1 VTVEVRPAATVMLVR
16 DTPDDRVEV
25 LLLQRHPDLV
35 FVAGAHVFP
44 GGAVDPADST
54 AASAS
59 VAIGLDDER
68 ASGLLDVPAGGLA
81 YWVAAVR
88 ETFEEAG
95 LLLAT
100 TLDGGDPW
108 LDPQRAARLHD
119 ARPDVE
125 AGRVTLAELCRREG
139 LRLELGPL
147 RSFGRWI
154 TPLGAPRRYDTR
166 FFVAPAPRRPEVRVD
181 EREAVAA
188 EWVEPEAALDRFR
201 AGEIDLI
208 LPTERSLAA
217 LAEHRTTAD
226 LFAWLDTAPAEIDD
240 HGGRR
245 VGSPGVGSSSEPRGP
260 VAGAAPL
267 PVGDL

>member
-1 VTVEVRPAATVMLVR
+1 MTVDVRPAATVMLVR
-16 DTPDDRVEV
+16 DTPDERVEV

-44 GGAVDPADST
+44 GGAVDPDDRSP
-54 AASAS
+54 ASLA
-59 VAIGLDDER
+59 VATGLDDAT
-68 ASGLLDVPAGGLA
+68 ASGLLDVPVGGLA
-81 YWVAAVR
+81 YWIAAVR

-100 TLDGGDPW
+100 TADGADPW
-108 LDPQRAARLHD
+108 LDPRRAERLAGARTD
-119 ARPDVE
+119 IE
-125 AGRVTLAELCRREG
+125 AGRSTLAELCEREG
-139 LRLELGPL
+139 LRLDLGPL

-154 TPLGAPRRYDTR
+154 TPEGAPRRYDTR
-166 FFVAPAPRRPEVRVD
+166 FFVAPAPDRPEVVVD

-188 EWVEPEAALDRFR
+188 EWVEPVTALERFR
-201 AGEIDLI
+201 HGEIDLI

-226 LFAWLDTAPAEIDD
+226 LFAWLDSRPAEIDD

-245 VGSPGVGSSSEPRGP
+245 VGPPGDRASGSPGS
-260 VAGAAPL
+260 
-267 PVGDL
+267 PVGATPLSVGDP

>member
-16 DTPDDRVEV
+16 DTPDERVEV

-44 GGAVDPADST
+44 GGAVDPADRT
-54 AASAS
+54 EASAA
-59 VAIGLDDER
+59 VATGLDDAT
-68 ASGLLDVPAGGLA
+68 ASVRLGVPAGGLA
-81 YWVAAVR
+81 YWIAAVR

-95 LLLAT
+95 LLVAT
-100 TLDGGDPW
+100 TPEGDDPW
-108 LDPQRAARLHD
+108 LDPHRAERLHD
-119 ARPDVE
+119 ARPDIE

-139 LRLELGPL
+139 LRLDLGLL

-188 EWVEPEAALDRFR
+188 EWVEPATALERFR
-201 AGEIDLI
+201 EGEIDLI

-226 LFAWLDTAPAEIDD
+226 LFGWLDTGPAEVDD

-245 VGSPGVGSSSEPRGP
+245 VGSPGRGP
-260 VAGAAPL
+260 APGSPGPVNAPL
-267 PVGDL
+267 PVGDP